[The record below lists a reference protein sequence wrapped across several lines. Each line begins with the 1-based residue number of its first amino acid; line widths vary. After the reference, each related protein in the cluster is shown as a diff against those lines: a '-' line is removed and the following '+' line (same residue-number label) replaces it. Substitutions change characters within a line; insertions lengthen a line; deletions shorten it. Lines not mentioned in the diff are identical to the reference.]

1 MAYKK
6 KYAVLALLG
15 ISVASVVAW
24 WWQNKA
30 PAEGQGKPDTTVS
43 AGSSAPAPV
52 AGGGPARTPAV
63 EVAKVESMTLVDE
76 TQAVGSLRS
85 RQGVMLRPEVGGRVK
100 QILFNDGQRVR
111 KGQLMVQFDDQL
123 PQAQLAQSGAELS
136 IAQAN
141 HKRNQDLVAQNFIS
155 QRSLDESA
163 AALQVS
169 RAKLALAQ
177 ATLQRLQVLAPFD
190 GIAGLK
196 QINVGDYLKDGA
208 DMVNVEDIDA
218 VLLDFRLPE
227 RFQTK
232 IRAGQKAQLTVD
244 ALPGRPF
251 TAIIQAVDPLIEPNG
266 RSVGVRGCIDN
277 RQQQLRPG
285 MFARVNAVFG
295 SRENALV
302 IPEEAIIPQGG
313 RTFVVKIVQGDKPEI
328 KVSERVAV
336 KVGLRLPGKVE
347 ILEGLSAADTVVTAG
362 HQRLQK
368 DGTAVRVVDLSQP
381 GGGRPAGG
389 PPGQPGAGGP
399 GAGGPGAGGPGAGGP
414 GAGGP
419 GAGGPGAGGPGAAP
433 SGASP
438 AAAAAQGAG
447 QTGPRPAAAAGKPG
461 AAAANNMAL
470 AGPNP
475 CLRGADA
482 AR

>member
-6 KYAVLALLG
+6 KYAVLALVG
-15 ISVASVVAW
+15 ISVASGAAW

-30 PAEGQGKPDTTVS
+30 PAVAAAP
-43 AGSSAPAPV
+43 SSAISSASGGPSAAPAGAPGGAASGPPGAGP
-52 AGGGPARTPAV
+52 AGGAGRPPAV
-63 EVAKVESMTLVDE
+63 EVAKVESITLVDE

-100 QILFNDGQRVR
+100 QILFSDGQRVR
-111 KGQLMVQFDDQL
+111 KGQLMVQFEDQL
-123 PQAQLAQSGAELS
+123 QQAQVAQARAELS
-136 IAQAN
+136 IAEAN
-141 HKRNQDLVAQNFIS
+141 HKRNQELVAQNFIS
-155 QRSLDESA
+155 QRSLDESS
-163 AALQVS
+163 AALEVS
-169 RAKLALAQ
+169 RAKLSLAQ

-190 GIAGLK
+190 GITGLK

-227 RFQTK
+227 RFQARV
-232 IRAGQKAQLTVD
+232 RAGQKAQLTVD

-251 TAIIQAVDPLIEPNG
+251 TAIVQAVDPLIEANG

-277 RQQQLRPG
+277 RQLQLRPG

-313 RTFVVKIVQGDKPEI
+313 RTFVVKVVAGDKPDVR
-328 KVSERVAV
+328 VSERVAV
-336 KVGLRLPGKVE
+336 KVGLRQPGKVE
-347 ILEGLSAADTVVTAG
+347 ILEGLSAGDTVVTAG

-368 DGTAVRVVDLSQP
+368 DGTPVRVVDLSQP
-381 GGGRPAGG
+381 GGGRPAG
-389 PPGQPGAGGP
+389 AGGP
-399 GAGGPGAGGPGAGGP
+399 GAQGAGPGGPGGSGAPGGPGAGAGSAPAPAKAAPTRGPGAG
-414 GAGGP
+414 
-419 GAGGPGAGGPGAAP
+419 
-433 SGASP
+433 
-438 AAAAAQGAG
+438 
-447 QTGPRPAAAAGKPG
+447 KPV
-461 AAAANNMAL
+461 AMS
-470 AGPNP
+470 GPNP
-475 CLRGADA
+475 CLRGSDA

>member
-6 KYAVLALLG
+6 KYAVLALVG
-15 ISVASVVAW
+15 ISVAAGAAW

-30 PAEGQGKPDTTVS
+30 PAGGAAP
-43 AGSSAPAPV
+43 SSATSPTS
-52 AGGGPARTPAV
+52 GGPAAAPAGAASGAPGAGPAGAGRAPAV

-100 QILFNDGQRVR
+100 QILFSDGQRVR
-111 KGQLMVQFDDQL
+111 KGQLMVQFEDQL
-123 PQAQLAQSGAELS
+123 QQAQVAQARAELS
-136 IAQAN
+136 IAEAN
-141 HKRNQDLVAQNFIS
+141 HKRNQELVAQNFIS

-163 AALQVS
+163 AALEVS

-190 GIAGLK
+190 GITGLK

-227 RFQTK
+227 RFQAK

-251 TAIIQAVDPLIEPNG
+251 SAIVQAVDPLIEANG

-295 SRENALV
+295 SRDNALV

-313 RTFVVKIVQGDKPEI
+313 RTFVVKVVAGDKPDALI
-328 KVSERVAV
+328 SQRVPV
-336 KVGLRLPGKVE
+336 KVGLRQPGKVE
-347 ILEGLSAADTVVTAG
+347 IVEGLSAGDTVVTAG

-368 DGTAVRVVDLSQP
+368 DGTSVRVVDLAQP

-389 PPGQPGAGGP
+389 PPGAGGP
-399 GAGGPGAGGPGAGGP
+399 GAGAPGAG
-414 GAGGP
+414 
-419 GAGGPGAGGPGAAP
+419 
-433 SGASP
+433 P

-447 QTGPRPAAAAGKPG
+447 AAGPRPGAAAGKPG
-461 AAAANNMAL
+461 AAAAKNAAM

-482 AR
+482 TR